1 MSKIVKRTLILAGVF
16 ITALGI
22 YFITAQSTMNKSE
35 TVYTVME
42 EPTLPIAYARM
53 NEGEESRLTPYR
65 QEMDQTIL
73 RESLVVLPQ
82 DRRLN
87 IRVAYSQS
95 QIAAAQYEIRS
106 MDLERLVERTPVED
120 LEEGREDIQMVLP
133 IQNLLS
139 RDTEYMLHLM
149 IETVD
154 QGVIHYYTRILWT
167 EQDYGAQMTALAREF
182 STKSMTPGQAGDL
195 VTYLET
201 SETADNSSLGHVTI
215 KSSFSQLTWAGLDIK
230 LEGEMQV
237 MLKDLDGIMGQVQVQ
252 YHVSRQ
258 SESGEKEYYEVNDY
272 YTMRW
277 NTKRIY
283 MMAFDRV
290 TNQIFSGERDLYSGR
305 RLMLGIGNDEA
316 IQLVKSP
323 DSRYLGFVFNR
334 DLWCYDQ
341 NQDETRAVK
350 LFSFR
355 SSSDESGRSSYDQH
369 DIRIVSVSDEG
380 DVVFLV
386 YGYMNRGLHEG
397 MQGISLCRYDHS
409 GAIEE
414 RFFIPAEESFD
425 QIKLDIEKLS
435 YYSETGML
443 YLFRGQTIFGVD
455 LSSNE
460 HIVVA
465 DGLKEGTYAISKDSR
480 KVAWQEGTDGGGT
493 VIHLFDLATGENRE
507 IRAQEGDQIQCLGF
521 VQDDFVY
528 GLSRQNSQWIL
539 NGRQESQPMYAL
551 EIVDSDL
558 KLQTRYEKENSYV
571 ADVEVESARVHVRRY
586 ERYGEHDYSYI
597 DDDTIVCNTAVEE
610 PYMEGIGWFASE
622 IRRKL
627 YFIQLDTEV
636 RSGRTVKVAAARRI
650 TYDQS
655 ETIELKSGLP
665 VSGMR
670 FYAYGQGCLLGIY
683 EKFADAVEAS
693 YEHMGLVTDEKQ
705 QIIWNRVNRDPAVTI
720 RDAQKA
726 AYDIIRS
733 LGEFAE
739 SMNTDSGVTL
749 VDARGCSLNQV
760 LYFIGQGYPVL
771 AYVENGS
778 YVLLNGFDQYNV
790 SIFDPS
796 TGQSVKMGLNDG
808 GQYFANLK
816 NDFICAV
823 TTGDLQKP

>member
-1 MSKIVKRTLILAGVF
+1 MNKMIKRTLILAGVF
-16 ITALGI
+16 VSALGI
-22 YFITAQSTMNKSE
+22 YIITAQSTMNKSKA
-35 TVYTVME
+35 VYTVME
-42 EPTLPIAYARM
+42 EPTLPVAYARM
-53 NEGEESRLTPYR
+53 YEGEESRLTPYR
-65 QEMDQTIL
+65 QEMGQSVL
-73 RESLVVLPQ
+73 RENLVVLPK

-87 IRVAYSQS
+87 VRIGYSKS

-106 MDLERLVERTPVED
+106 MDLQRLVERTTVE
-120 LEEGREDIQMVLP
+120 EMENSGEDIQMVLP

-149 IETVD
+149 IETAD
-154 QGVIHYYTRILWT
+154 QGVLHYYTRILWT
-167 EQDYGAQMTALAREF
+167 ENDYGAQMTALAREF

-215 KSSFSQLTWAGLDIK
+215 KSSFSQLTWAGLEVK
-230 LEGEMQV
+230 LEGDMEV

-252 YHVSRQ
+252 YKVSRL
-258 SESGEKEYYEVNDY
+258 SESGEKEYYEVNDS

-283 MMAFDRV
+283 MMDFDRV

-305 RLMLGIGNDEA
+305 RLMLGIGNDEV
-316 IQLVKSP
+316 IQLMKSP

-341 NQDETRAVK
+341 NKDETRAVK

-355 SSSDESGRSSYDQH
+355 SGSDESGRSSYDQH

-380 DVVFLV
+380 DVTFLV
-386 YGYMNRGLHEG
+386 YGYMNRGRHEG
-397 MQGISLCRYDHS
+397 RQGISLCHYDHS

-414 RFFIPAEESFD
+414 RFFIPATESFD
-425 QIKLDIEKLS
+425 QMRLDIEKLS

-443 YLFRGQTIFGVD
+443 YLFRGQTIFAVD

-465 DGLKEGTYAISKDSR
+465 DGLKEGNYAISSDCR
-480 KVAWQEGTDGGGT
+480 KVAWQEDGGS

-507 IRAQEGDQIQCLGF
+507 IRAPQGDAVQCLGF

-528 GLSRQNSQWIL
+528 GLSKQDSAWIL
-539 NGRQESQPMYAL
+539 NGRQESRPMYAL
-551 EIVDSDL
+551 EIVDGNL
-558 KLQTRYEKENSYV
+558 KLQTRYEKENCYI
-571 ADVEVESARVHVRRY
+571 ADVEVENARIHVKRY
-586 ERYGEHDYSYI
+586 GRYGEHDYVYL

-636 RSGRTVKVAAARRI
+636 RSSRNVKVAAARRI

-655 ETIELKSGLP
+655 ELIELQPRIS

-670 FYAYGQGCLLGIY
+670 FYAYGQGKLLGIY
-683 EKFADAVEAS
+683 QKFTEAVEAS
-693 YEHMGLVTDEKQ
+693 YEEMGLVTDENQ
-705 QIIWNRVNRDPAVTI
+705 RILWNRVDRQPIVTI
-720 RDAQKA
+720 QDPQKA
-726 AYDIIRS
+726 AYDILRG
-733 LGEFAE
+733 LGEFTE
-739 SMNTDSGVTL
+739 SVNTDSGVAVL
-749 VDARGCSLNQV
+749 DARGCSLNQV
-760 LYFIGQGYPVL
+760 LYFIGQGCPVL
-771 AYVENGS
+771 AYIDNGA

-790 SIFDPS
+790 SVFDPS
-796 TGQSVKMGLNDG
+796 TGETVKMGLNDG
-808 GQYFANLK
+808 GEYFANRK

-823 TTGDLQKP
+823 NAGD

>member
-1 MSKIVKRTLILAGVF
+1 MSKMIKRTLILAGVF
-16 ITALGI
+16 VTALGI
-22 YFITAQSTMNKSE
+22 YFITAHSTMNRSE
-35 TVYTVME
+35 AVYTVME

-53 NEGEESRLTPYR
+53 YEGEESRLTPYR
-65 QEMDQTIL
+65 QEMDQSVL
-73 RESLVVLPQ
+73 RESLTVLPE
-82 DRRLN
+82 DRRLD
-87 IRVAYSQS
+87 IRIAYSGS
-95 QIAAAQYEIRS
+95 QIVEAQYEIRS
-106 MDLERLVERTPVED
+106 MDLKRLVERTPVED
-120 LEEGREDIQMVLP
+120 LGQEGTDVRMTLP

-149 IETVD
+149 IGTADKEI
-154 QGVIHYYTRILWT
+154 IHYYTRILWT
-167 EQDYGAQMTALAREF
+167 ENDYGAQMMNLAREF

-230 LEGEMQV
+230 LEEDMQV

-252 YHVSRQ
+252 YHVSRL

-283 MMAFDRV
+283 MMDFDRV
-290 TNQIFSGERDLYSGR
+290 TNQIFSGERELYSGR
-305 RLMLGIGNDEA
+305 RLMLGIGNDEV

-341 NQDETRAVK
+341 NKDETKAVK

-386 YGYMNRGLHEG
+386 YGYMNRGMHEG
-397 MQGISLCRYDHS
+397 RQGISLCRYDHS

-414 RFFIPAEESFD
+414 RFFIPAKESFD
-425 QIKLDIEKLS
+425 QMKLDIEKLC
-435 YYSETGML
+435 YYSEKGML
-443 YLFRGQTIFGVD
+443 YFFRGETIFGVD

-460 HIVVA
+460 NIVVA
-465 DGLKEGTYAISKDSR
+465 DGLREGTYAISSDSR
-480 KVAWQEGTDGGGT
+480 KVAWQEGADDGGT

-507 IRAQEGDQIQCLGF
+507 IRAKEGERIQCLGF

-528 GLSRQNSQWIL
+528 GLSGEDSMWIL

-558 KLQTRYEKENSYV
+558 QLQTRYEKEGSYV
-571 ADVEVESARVHVRRY
+571 ADVEVENARIHVRRY
-586 ERYGEHDYSYI
+586 GRYGEHDYAFM
-597 DDDTIVCNTAVEE
+597 DNDTIVCNTAVEE

-627 YFIQLDTEV
+627 YFIQLDSEV
-636 RSGRTVKVAAARRI
+636 KSNRTVKVAAARRI

-655 ETIELKSGLP
+655 EIIDLRSALP

-670 FYAYGQGCLLGIY
+670 FYAYGQGRLLGIY
-683 EKFADAVEAS
+683 EEFADAVEAS
-693 YEHMGLVTDEKQ
+693 YEKMGLVTDEKQ
-705 QIIWNRVNRDPAVTI
+705 RIVWNRVTRDTPATI
-720 RDAQKA
+720 RDAQKQ
-726 AYDIIRS
+726 AYDIIRNIR
-733 LGEFAE
+733 GFRE

-749 VDARGCSLNQV
+749 VDARGCSLNQM

-771 AYVENGS
+771 AYVENGA

-796 TGQSVKMGLNDG
+796 TGQTTKMGLNDG
-808 GQYFANLK
+808 GEYFASHK

-823 TTGDLQKP
+823 KTGD

>member
-1 MSKIVKRTLILAGVF
+1 MSKVIKRTLILAGIFV
-16 ITALGI
+16 IALGI
-22 YFITAQSTMNKSE
+22 YFITALSTMNKSE
-35 TVYTVME
+35 AVYTVME
-42 EPTLPIAYARM
+42 EPTLPVAYAQM
-53 NEGEESRLTPYR
+53 QESEESRLTPYR
-65 QEMDQTIL
+65 QEMGQTVL
-73 RESLVVLPQ
+73 RESLVVLPE

-87 IRVAYSQS
+87 VRIAYSKS
-95 QIAAAQYEIRS
+95 PITAAQYEIRS
-106 MDLERLVERTPVED
+106 MDSKRLVERTPVENM
-120 LEEGREDIQMVLP
+120 ENNGEDIWMVLP

-149 IETVD
+149 VETADREVL
-154 QGVIHYYTRILWT
+154 HYYTRILWT
-167 EQDYGAQMTALAREF
+167 ENDYGVQMMALAREF

-215 KSSFSQLTWAGLDIK
+215 KSSFSQLTWAGLDVK
-230 LEGEMQV
+230 LEGDMEV

-252 YHVSRQ
+252 YHVSRL

-283 MMAFDRV
+283 MMDFDRI
-290 TNQIFSGERDLYSGR
+290 TNQIFSGERELYSGR

-323 DSRYLGFVFNR
+323 DSRYLAFVFNR

-341 NQDETRAVK
+341 DKNETKAVK

-355 SSSDESGRSSYDQH
+355 SSSDESGRSSYDRH
-369 DIRIVSVSDEG
+369 NIRIVSVSDKG

-386 YGYMNRGLHEG
+386 YGYMNRGQHEG
-397 MQGISLCRYDHS
+397 QQGISLCRYDHS

-414 RFFIPAEESFD
+414 RFFIPESESFE
-425 QIKLDIEKLS
+425 QMRLDIEKLS

-465 DGLKEGTYAISKDSR
+465 DGLREGTYAISSDSR
-480 KVAWQEGTDGGGT
+480 KVAWQEGADAGGGT
-493 VIHLFDLATGENRE
+493 IIHLFDLATGENQE
-507 IRAQEGDQIQCLGF
+507 IRAPEGDFIQCLGF

-528 GLSRQNSQWIL
+528 GLSRQDSAWIL
-539 NGRQESQPMYAL
+539 NGRKESQPMYAV
-551 EIVDSDL
+551 EIVNGSL
-558 KLQTRYEKENSYV
+558 ERQTRYEKEDCYI
-571 ADVEVESARVHVRRY
+571 ADVEVESARIHIKCY
-586 ERYGEHDYSYI
+586 ERYGEHDYAYM

-610 PYMEGIGWFASE
+610 TYMEGIGWFASE

-627 YFIQLDTEV
+627 YFIQLDSEV
-636 RSGRTVKVAAARRI
+636 RSSRNVKVAAARRI

-655 ETIELKSGLP
+655 DTLNLKSGSS

-670 FYAYGQGCLLGIY
+670 FFAYGQGQLLGIY
-683 EKFADAVEAS
+683 ERFADAVQAS
-693 YEHMGLVTDEKQ
+693 YEKMGLVTDENQ
-705 QIIWNRVNRDPAVTI
+705 QIVWNRVNREPIVTVRDP
-720 RDAQKA
+720 QKN

-739 SMNTDSGVTL
+739 STETDGGVVL
-749 VDARGCSLNQV
+749 LDARGCSLNQV

-771 AYVENGS
+771 AYIENGS
-778 YVLLNGFDQYNV
+778 YVLLSGYDQYNV
-790 SIFDPS
+790 SIFNPS
-796 TGQSVKMGLNDG
+796 TGETTKMGLNDG
-808 GQYFANLK
+808 AEYFGNHK

-823 TTGDLQKP
+823 KAGD